1 MSKSL
6 EELQR
11 EYEKNTVKLEQE
23 KRKLRRLE
31 NRKSYLDS
39 GSRKQRSHRLIT
51 RGAAIESVMPE
62 VKILTEQE
70 FYSLMERIAE
80 WQPVQNM
87 VRLAVENHSG
97 PRIADAVSGQG
108 AAPQDARYMGVRL
121 CIEVRPLFQRDFCRF
136 RLCSVFPLFFR
147 SFAGTLGKILRT
159 FDHDCPEALLAVTAA
174 SAA

>member
-87 VRLAVENHSG
+87 VRLKITASRRMVTDDGALSFNGQPDQTQRRTERHCRRSLPG
-97 PRIADAVSGQG
+97 RGVSLQ
-108 AAPQDARYMGVRL
+108 
-121 CIEVRPLFQRDFCRF
+121 
-136 RLCSVFPLFFR
+136 
-147 SFAGTLGKILRT
+147 
-159 FDHDCPEALLAVTAA
+159 
-174 SAA
+174 

>member
-39 GSRKQRSHRLIT
+39 GSRKQRS

-87 VRLAVENHSG
+87 VRLAVENHS
-97 PRIADAVSGQG
+97 Q
-108 AAPQDARYMGVRL
+108 PQDGN
-121 CIEVRPLFQRDFCRF
+121 
-136 RLCSVFPLFFR
+136 
-147 SFAGTLGKILRT
+147 
-159 FDHDCPEALLAVTAA
+159 
-174 SAA
+174 

>member
-11 EYEKNTVKLEQE
+11 EYEENTVKLEQE

-51 RGAAIESVMPE
+51 REAAIESVIPE

-87 VRLAVENHSG
+87 VRLAVENHS
-97 PRIADAVSGQG
+97 Q
-108 AAPQDARYMGVRL
+108 PQDGN
-121 CIEVRPLFQRDFCRF
+121 
-136 RLCSVFPLFFR
+136 
-147 SFAGTLGKILRT
+147 
-159 FDHDCPEALLAVTAA
+159 
-174 SAA
+174 

>member
-1 MSKSL
+1 MPTTEKLKQEIADAEKKLAQERSR
-6 EELQR
+6 LQ
-11 EYEKNTVKLEQE
+11 
-23 KRKLRRLE
+23 RLE

-87 VRLAVENHSG
+87 VRLAVENHS
-97 PRIADAVSGQG
+97 Q
-108 AAPQDARYMGVRL
+108 PQDGN
-121 CIEVRPLFQRDFCRF
+121 
-136 RLCSVFPLFFR
+136 
-147 SFAGTLGKILRT
+147 
-159 FDHDCPEALLAVTAA
+159 
-174 SAA
+174 

>member
-51 RGAAIESVMPE
+51 RGAAIESIAPQTKE
-62 VKILTEQE
+62 LSEAE
-70 FYSLMERIAE
+70 FYSLMENILNLPQAE
-80 WQPVQNM
+80 HFI
-87 VRLAVENHSG
+87 RSATENHA
-97 PRIADAVSGQG
+97 RISGQEKG
-108 AAPQDARYMGVRL
+108 GD
-121 CIEVRPLFQRDFCRF
+121 
-136 RLCSVFPLFFR
+136 
-147 SFAGTLGKILRT
+147 
-159 FDHDCPEALLAVTAA
+159 
-174 SAA
+174 

>member
-11 EYEKNTVKLEQE
+11 EYEENTVKLEQ
-23 KRKLRRLE
+23 E

-87 VRLAVENHSG
+87 VRLAVENHS
-97 PRIADAVSGQG
+97 Q
-108 AAPQDARYMGVRL
+108 PQDGN
-121 CIEVRPLFQRDFCRF
+121 
-136 RLCSVFPLFFR
+136 
-147 SFAGTLGKILRT
+147 
-159 FDHDCPEALLAVTAA
+159 
-174 SAA
+174 

>member
-11 EYEKNTVKLEQE
+11 EYEKNTVKLEQ
-23 KRKLRRLE
+23 E

-87 VRLAVENHSG
+87 VRLAVENHS
-97 PRIADAVSGQG
+97 Q
-108 AAPQDARYMGVRL
+108 PQDGN
-121 CIEVRPLFQRDFCRF
+121 
-136 RLCSVFPLFFR
+136 
-147 SFAGTLGKILRT
+147 
-159 FDHDCPEALLAVTAA
+159 
-174 SAA
+174 

>member
-1 MSKSL
+1 MRKSL
-6 EELQR
+6 EELQK
-11 EYEKNTVKLEQE
+11 EYEENTARLEQE

-31 NRKSYLDS
+31 SRKSYLDS

-87 VRLAVENHSG
+87 VRLAVENHS
-97 PRIADAVSGQG
+97 Q
-108 AAPQDARYMGVRL
+108 PQDGN
-121 CIEVRPLFQRDFCRF
+121 
-136 RLCSVFPLFFR
+136 
-147 SFAGTLGKILRT
+147 
-159 FDHDCPEALLAVTAA
+159 
-174 SAA
+174 

>member
-11 EYEKNTVKLEQE
+11 EYEENAARLEQE

-51 RGAAIESVMPE
+51 RGAAVESVMPE

-70 FYSLMERIAE
+70 FYSLIERIAE
-80 WQPVQNM
+80 WQPVQNV
-87 VRLAVENHSG
+87 VRIAVESHSQ
-97 PRIADAVSGQG
+97 P
-108 AAPQDARYMGVRL
+108 P
-121 CIEVRPLFQRDFCRF
+121 
-136 RLCSVFPLFFR
+136 
-147 SFAGTLGKILRT
+147 
-159 FDHDCPEALLAVTAA
+159 A
-174 SAA
+174 SPKDGD

>member
-11 EYEKNTVKLEQE
+11 EYEENTVKLEQE

-80 WQPVQNM
+80 WQPVQKD
-87 VRLAVENHSG
+87 RK
-97 PRIADAVSGQG
+97 
-108 AAPQDARYMGVRL
+108 
-121 CIEVRPLFQRDFCRF
+121 
-136 RLCSVFPLFFR
+136 SV
-147 SFAGTLGKILRT
+147 
-159 FDHDCPEALLAVTAA
+159 V
-174 SAA
+174 

>member
-80 WQPVQNM
+80 WQ
-87 VRLAVENHSG
+87 LTG
-97 PRIADAVSGQG
+97 PG
-108 AAPQDARYMGVRL
+108 
-121 CIEVRPLFQRDFCRF
+121 
-136 RLCSVFPLFFR
+136 SVFTVITTA
-147 SFAGTLGKILRT
+147 ST
-159 FDHDCPEALLAVTAA
+159 VTTPARAA
-174 SAA
+174 

>member
-11 EYEKNTVKLEQE
+11 EYEENTVKLEQE

-62 VKILTEQE
+62 VKIPTK
-70 FYSLMERIAE
+70 
-80 WQPVQNM
+80 
-87 VRLAVENHSG
+87 RLS
-97 PRIADAVSGQG
+97 PKMCSDRCRSRLPADADGKRTAQRRFFQG
-108 AAPQDARYMGVRL
+108 W
-121 CIEVRPLFQRDFCRF
+121 
-136 RLCSVFPLFFR
+136 
-147 SFAGTLGKILRT
+147 
-159 FDHDCPEALLAVTAA
+159 
-174 SAA
+174 

>member
-80 WQPVQNM
+80 PVQNM
-87 VRLAVENHSG
+87 VRLAVENHS
-97 PRIADAVSGQG
+97 Q
-108 AAPQDARYMGVRL
+108 PQDGN
-121 CIEVRPLFQRDFCRF
+121 
-136 RLCSVFPLFFR
+136 
-147 SFAGTLGKILRT
+147 
-159 FDHDCPEALLAVTAA
+159 
-174 SAA
+174 